1 MELKSDDTVPDLIN
15 SYPES
20 IRNRVKDIRDL
31 IIKTADELE
40 SVDKLTETLK
50 WGEPS
55 YLTSNGSTVRI
66 AWKKSDPDHFGI
78 FFHCQT
84 ELIRTFRK
92 LFPAQFT
99 FEGNRAILFH
109 KDDEIPKPELQKCV
123 SLALEYHKVKHLPLL
138 GV

>member
-1 MELKSDDTVPDLIN
+1 MELKSDDTVPDLIDN
-15 SYPES
+15 YPES
-20 IRNRVKDIRDL
+20 IRGKVKDIRNL
-31 IIKTADELE
+31 IIQTAEELE
-40 SVDKLTETLK
+40 GVNTLSETRK

-55 YLTSNGSTVRI
+55 YLTPNGSTVRV
-66 AWKKSDPDHFGI
+66 AWKKSDPEHFGV

-92 LFPAQFT
+92 LFPDQFT

-109 KDDEIPKPELQKCV
+109 KDDEVPKAELQKCI
-123 SLALEYHKVKHLPLL
+123 SLALEYHRVKHLPML